1 MSVTAG
7 VTVSVAIVT
16 ILQIET
22 TPPATYDLIE
32 LCQSNTVSDEHDSSE
47 DTSGNREAHKTTNL
61 YTEKKWKSNKRKEK
75 MHGITWEEDLML
87 TRYRYVFCIYLGF
100 CWKETCFLCLH
111 LSITVCFSSCM
122 PEMKVCHICTCGQ
135 PRRCMR
141 LLCYVT
147 LRCDEM
153 RWDEVSWDEM
163 GWAEMGWAELR

>member
-61 YTEKKWKSNKRKEK
+61 YTEKK
-75 MHGITWEEDLML
+75 
-87 TRYRYVFCIYLGF
+87 
-100 CWKETCFLCLH
+100 
-111 LSITVCFSSCM
+111 
-122 PEMKVCHICTCGQ
+122 
-135 PRRCMR
+135 
-141 LLCYVT
+141 
-147 LRCDEM
+147 
-153 RWDEVSWDEM
+153 
-163 GWAEMGWAELR
+163 